1 VGWIIFIVVIA
12 LVALALLLREPFA
25 EFRDRRRERAQERKR
40 EWRRQREAEKERRR
54 VERAMNP
61 AKAAAKKGP
70 PRWQQV
76 AERQGSKCWL
86 CGTRTFPDD
95 RRRIDVGEERYG
107 ATYPTVDYV
116 VALDRGGTYAPDNVR
131 IAHRHCAQ
139 VRAQNPARTEFGPP
153 KRTYAP

>member
-12 LVALALLLREPFA
+12 LVALALLLREPFV
-25 EFRDRRRERAQERKR
+25 EFRDRRRERAQQRKR

-139 VRAQNPARTEFGPP
+139 VRAQNPARTEFGSP
-153 KRTYAP
+153 KRTYTP